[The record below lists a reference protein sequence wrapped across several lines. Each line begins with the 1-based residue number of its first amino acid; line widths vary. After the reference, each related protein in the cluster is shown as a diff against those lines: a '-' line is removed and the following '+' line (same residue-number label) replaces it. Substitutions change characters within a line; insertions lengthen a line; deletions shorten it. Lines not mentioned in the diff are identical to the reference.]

1 MTVDHNSIGGL
12 RVLIVVIML
21 SQEHMDIGTHA
32 RTHARTCACVRTISG
47 IYLCTALWL
56 ITSRIILIM
65 HLCSGSCVG
74 DAVCWCV
81 PIWYQRMRWVVNR
94 KNSWDTITYKSECFV
109 AGFMNCVVSKCST
122 FQQLIFR

>member
-21 SQEHMDIGTHA
+21 SQEHIDIGTHA
-32 RTHARTCACVRTISG
+32 RTHARTRARTCACVRTISG

-65 HLCSGSCVG
+65 HLFSGSCVG
-74 DAVCWCV
+74 DALYVGV
-81 PIWYQRMRWVVNR
+81 FLFGI
-94 KNSWDTITYKSECFV
+94 S
-109 AGFMNCVVSKCST
+109 G
-122 FQQLIFR
+122 